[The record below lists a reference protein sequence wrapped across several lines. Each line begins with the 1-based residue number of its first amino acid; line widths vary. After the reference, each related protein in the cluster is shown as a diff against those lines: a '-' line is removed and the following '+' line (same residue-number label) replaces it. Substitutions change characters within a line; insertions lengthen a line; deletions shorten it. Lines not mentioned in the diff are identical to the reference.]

1 MSDRRQGLAVAADGK
16 TEAAVLVPV
25 FRSAAGEPTLV
36 LVRRREGGA
45 HGGQLAFPGGK
56 RETGDGT
63 MLAAALRETEEEI
76 GVSPG
81 RVEVLADLPEVETR
95 TTGYRVFPFLARLAP
110 PSRWRPAED
119 EIAEVLEV
127 GIEELARPES
137 HRRAVETF
145 PTWDGPREV
154 PYYRVGR
161 YRLWGLTY
169 RILEPLLP
177 RLVAG
182 EWRI

>member
-1 MSDRRQGLAVAADGK
+1 MSESRLARVLAADGK

-25 FRSAAGEPTLV
+25 FRDAAGEPVLV
-36 LVRRREGGA
+36 LVRRREGGD
-45 HGGQLAFPGGK
+45 HGGQIAFPGGK
-56 RETGDGT
+56 REAGDGS

-76 GVSPG
+76 GVSPD

-95 TTGYRVFPFLARLAP
+95 TTGYRVFPFLVRVAP
-110 PSRWRPAED
+110 PSRWRPAEA

-127 GIEELARPES
+127 RLEDLARPEA
-137 HRRAVETF
+137 RGRAVEAF
-145 PTWDGPREV
+145 PTWPEPREV
-154 PYYRVGR
+154 PFFRVGR
-161 YRLWGLTY
+161 HRLWGLTY

-177 RLVAG
+177 KLVAG